1 MFDSFESILVS
12 ANKELKNSSISDISP
27 KLLKLF
33 KNRPYHLAK
42 YLIENS
48 SFDDIFITNVKT
60 SSKLSNLELDDDVNI
75 INNFGDISEMEEF
88 YNSLLAETK
97 IDSNESNIEF
107 ELNDKLDKLIKQEK
121 YEEAS
126 RLRDYMNK
134 NNIKRK

>member
-1 MFDSFESILVS
+1 MDDKFYENLI
-12 ANKELKNSSISDISP
+12 

>member
-1 MFDSFESILVS
+1 MDDKFYENLI
-12 ANKELKNSSISDISP
+12 

-126 RLRDYMNK
+126 RHRDYMNK
-134 NNIKRK
+134 NKIKRK

>member
-1 MFDSFESILVS
+1 
-12 ANKELKNSSISDISP
+12 
-27 KLLKLF
+27 
-33 KNRPYHLAK
+33 
-42 YLIENS
+42 
-48 SFDDIFITNVKT
+48 
-60 SSKLSNLELDDDVNI
+60 
-75 INNFGDISEMEEF
+75 MEEF
-88 YNSLLAETK
+88 YNSLLTETK